1 MTQID
6 IGVRR
11 LDGGKDDYAMVAA
24 RNVAA
29 DIWAI
34 LDNDV
39 EEEEGC
45 ALEFKPGNLV
55 TLMDHK
61 DADGFE
67 YPVAMRLYAGTII

>member
-11 LDGGKDDYAMVAA
+11 LDGREDRYAMAPSQ
-24 RNVAA
+24 NVAA
-29 DIWAI
+29 NVWVI

-39 EEEEGC
+39 EAEEGC

-55 TLMDHK
+55 TLIDHK

-67 YPVAMRLYAGTII
+67 YLVAMRLYAGTIP

>member
-1 MTQID
+1 MAQID

-11 LDGGKDDYAMVAA
+11 LDGGSDGYAMVPAQ
-24 RNVAA
+24 NVAA
-29 DIWAI
+29 DIWVI

-39 EEEEGC
+39 EQEEGG

-61 DADGFE
+61 DARGYE
-67 YPVAMRLYAGTII
+67 YPVAMRLYAGTMP

>member
-11 LDGGKDDYAMVAA
+11 LGGGRDDYAMVPAQ
-24 RNVAA
+24 NVAA
-29 DIWAI
+29 NVWVV

-39 EEEEGC
+39 EREEGR

-67 YPVAMRLYAGTII
+67 YPVAMRLYAGVMP

>member
-1 MTQID
+1 MAQID

-11 LDGGKDDYAMVAA
+11 LEGGRDGYAMVPAQ
-24 RNVAA
+24 NVDANV
-29 DIWAI
+29 WVI

-61 DADGFE
+61 DADGYE
-67 YPVAMRLYAGTII
+67 YLVAMRLYAGTMP